1 MNISSILEKF
11 SKNLNYAKK
20 FFDKLK
26 LRRENLIYI
35 TMRKYTGKL
44 NLFLF
49 YGLPKNL
56 FIKYTSTAL
65 YMHYTSTIDVQY
77 YRSGADLDR

>member
-1 MNISSILEKF
+1 
-11 SKNLNYAKK
+11 
-20 FFDKLK
+20 
-26 LRRENLIYI
+26 
-35 TMRKYTGKL
+35 MRKYTGKL

-77 YRSGADLDR
+77 YRSGADLDRWAKDSIIDFIAKETQSFIGRDASLLN